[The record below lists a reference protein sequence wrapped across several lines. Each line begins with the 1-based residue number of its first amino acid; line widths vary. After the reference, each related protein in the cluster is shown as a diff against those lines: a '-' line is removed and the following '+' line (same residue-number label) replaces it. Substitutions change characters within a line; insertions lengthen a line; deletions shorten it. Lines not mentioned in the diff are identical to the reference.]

1 MRVCQQY
8 FGPQKS
14 FFWFVHK
21 LTEAQ
26 YPTEHLFNQCT
37 IRMWFWV
44 DFKLDNN
51 FGGKVGSLATWGPK
65 LSRSMLLKFEIRTC
79 LLRIHQQKQIFFFY
93 CYGQNGD
100 IHLLHSIIQNLY
112 IIIELEYC
120 HQAFWSTIPFYSNLD
135 LCDE

>member
-1 MRVCQQY
+1 MSTILW
-8 FGPQKS
+8 PQKS
-14 FFWFVHK
+14 FFLGSFINSQKRSTQLSIFSTTV
-21 LTEAQ
+21 
-26 YPTEHLFNQCT
+26 
-37 IRMWFWV
+37 RMWFWV
-44 DFKLDNN
+44 VLSWLDND

-65 LSRSMLLKFEIRTC
+65 LSRSMLVKFEIRTC

-93 CYGQNGD
+93 CCGQNGD